1 LTSIYLESDELDRM
15 LYINPDECI
24 DCGACEPEC
33 PENAILTSD
42 AVPPEWAE
50 YVDLNRRWFEDKA
63 AVVVVPGDRAGAIA
77 GTTGRR
83 ACASKRA
90 STRLS
95 CSYWRSLP
103 YMKQHL

>member
-1 LTSIYLESDELDRM
+1 M

-33 PENAILTSD
+33 PENAIFTSD

-63 AVVVVPGDRAGAIA
+63 AVVVVPGDRAGPSLAQLEGGPA
-77 GTTGRR
+77 PRSAHLPGCHALTGARCR
-83 ACASKRA
+83 I
-90 STRLS
+90 
-95 CSYWRSLP
+95 
-103 YMKQHL
+103 